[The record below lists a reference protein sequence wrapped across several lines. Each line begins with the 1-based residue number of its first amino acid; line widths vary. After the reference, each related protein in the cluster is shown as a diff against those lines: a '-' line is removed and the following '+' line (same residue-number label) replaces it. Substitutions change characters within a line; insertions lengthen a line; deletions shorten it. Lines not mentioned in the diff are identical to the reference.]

1 MNYYEELGLTKNAS
15 EKEIK
20 QAFRKLAKENH
31 PDKTNGDKIKEE
43 KFKKINE
50 AYQTLSDPEQK
61 AQYDNMLASGFTS
74 NQNFHEYSRARQ
86 QNRGGYSQSYSQE
99 DFENIFGSDFFSK
112 FFSED
117 ARQAY
122 GKKNSQRKRELSLS
136 LNISFLEAIQ
146 GCTKLV
152 FVPEDI
158 IPGNLKTNIK
168 IPPGANNGDEFLIT
182 VKGISFTISL
192 KVGLSTEYQR
202 DGLDLIKSIKVPLTT
217 ALLGGSVKFNHLG
230 KDMEVKIPASSNNGN
245 KLRLKGLG
253 VTKNNVSGNLILVL
267 DVVMPTNLTTKQK
280 KLLTEFAALEESKG
294 K

>member
-15 EKEIK
+15 EKDIK
-20 QAFRKLAKENH
+20 QAFRKLAKANH

-61 AQYDNMLASGFTS
+61 AQYDAMLASGFSS
-74 NQNFHEYSRARQ
+74 NQNFQEYSRAKQ
-86 QNRGGYSQSYSQE
+86 QGRGGYSQSYSQE
-99 DFENIFGSDFFSK
+99 DFENIFGNDFFSK

-136 LNISFLEAIQ
+136 LNVSFLEAIQ

-168 IPPGANNGDEFLIT
+168 IPPGADNGDEFLVT
-182 VKGISFTISL
+182 VKGVSFNISL
-192 KVGLSTEYQR
+192 KVGSSSEYQR
-202 DGLDLIKSIKVPLTT
+202 DGLDLTKTIKVPLTT

-230 KDMEVKIPASSNNGN
+230 KDMEVKIPVSSNTGN

-253 VTKNNVSGNLILVL
+253 VTKNNNTGNLILNL
-267 DVVMPTNLTTKQK
+267 NVVMPTNLTTKQK
-280 KLLTEFAALEESKG
+280 KLLLEFADIEEDKSK
-294 K
+294 